1 MKAAA
6 GAFATGLRIAVAVPL
21 MAAALTTAARWP
33 IAPAIAL
40 ATTAAFFVLALWR
53 PACALAALLAV
64 LPVLAFAPWTG
75 WIAIEEID
83 LLLAGLAA
91 GGLLRGCV
99 PAAADP
105 VDRAHAG
112 EPPGRLA
119 AAGFALLTL
128 AWGIAALRGLAASGI
143 PPWDPGQ
150 GYLDA
155 ANTPRLAKPLGWTLL
170 LLPLL
175 ARLRRDDP
183 RALAQAIRGG
193 MLAGLALCGAAAV
206 WERAAFPGLLDL
218 TTDYRSSARFW
229 EMHVGGAAIDG
240 YLALAMPFALHA
252 TLHARNA
259 RSLVLAGVAV
269 TLGAHACLTTFSRGV
284 YLAIPLGLA
293 LTLLLE
299 RGRTRRAA
307 TAQAD
312 SGIRPRTSLRQRGA
326 LLALGGAAGCAVVFL
341 GGSYMG
347 DRFADSARDLQARIA
362 HWHDGLRLIDGPL
375 DALIGKGL
383 GRWPAAYRSARP
395 PAERLGT
402 HAWSPGDRDGDGDGH
417 LRLIGPGSPVD
428 AGALHRIGQ
437 RVPPLPGTWTLR
449 FHVRG
454 DAPVLLHLELCEK
467 HLLYPGACAVR
478 TLALRPSAERWR
490 PVSVRLEAFGLG
502 QPTSL
507 APRPAMFTMS
517 LPSPGASLAIDALEL
532 RSPDG
537 VARLR
542 NPDFDTGLAHWFFS
556 SDHAHLPW
564 HAKSLPLHL
573 LVEQGLLG
581 LAGFS
586 LLCVAALGRVV
597 RGQARDHR
605 LAPPLAGAI
614 LAFAGVGLFDSLLDI
629 PRISVLCLLLIACA
643 LLLRKDGAGALP
655 EDRRSPPG

>member
-6 GAFATGLRIAVAVPL
+6 GASATGVRIAVAVPL
-21 MAAALTTAARWP
+21 MVAALIAAARWP
-33 IAPAIAL
+33 IAPAVVL
-40 ATTAAFFVLALWR
+40 AATAAFFGLALWR
-53 PACALAALLAV
+53 PACALAALLAL

-91 GGLLRGCV
+91 GGLLRACV
-99 PAAADP
+99 PAAPDP

-119 AAGFALLTL
+119 AAGFGLLTL
-128 AWGIAALRGLAASGI
+128 AWGIATIRGLAASGM
-143 PPWDPGQ
+143 PPLDPSH

-170 LLPLL
+170 LLPVL

-183 RALAQAIRGG
+183 RAFGEAIRGG
-193 MLAGLALCGAAAV
+193 MLAGLALCGTAAV

-218 TTDYRSSARFW
+218 STDYRSSAGFW

-252 TLHARNA
+252 TLRARNA

-299 RGRTRRAA
+299 RGHTRRAA

-312 SGIRPRTSLRQRGA
+312 NGIRPRASLRQRGA
-326 LLALGGAAGCAVVFL
+326 LLALGGAAGCAAVFL

-362 HWHDGLRLIDGPL
+362 HWRDGLRLIDGPL

-383 GRWPAAYRSARP
+383 GRWPAAYRSAQP

-402 HAWSPGDRDGDGDGH
+402 HAWSPGDGDGDGH

-437 RVPPLPGTWTLR
+437 RVAPLPGTWTLR
-449 FHVRG
+449 FSMRG
-454 DAPVLLHLELCEK
+454 DAPALLHLELCEK

-490 PVSVRLEAFGLG
+490 PVRVHLEAVGLG
-502 QPTSL
+502 RETSL

-517 LPSPGASLAIDALEL
+517 LASPGASLAIDALEL

-537 VARLR
+537 IARLR

-564 HAKSLPLHL
+564 HAKNLPLHL

-586 LLCVAALGRVV
+586 LLCMAALGRVML
-597 RGQARDHR
+597 GHARDHR

-614 LAFAGVGLFDSLLDI
+614 LAFVGVGLFDSLLDI
-629 PRISVLCLLLIACA
+629 PRIALLCLLLIACA

-655 EDRRSPPG
+655 EDRCSLPG